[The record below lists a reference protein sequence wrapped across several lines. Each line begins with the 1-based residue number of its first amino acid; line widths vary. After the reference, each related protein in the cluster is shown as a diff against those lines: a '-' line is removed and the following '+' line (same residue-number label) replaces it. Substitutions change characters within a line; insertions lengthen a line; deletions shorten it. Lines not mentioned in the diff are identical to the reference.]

1 MPLRGSRSSRRYRQ
15 TAHGLSS
22 SRRRFLQLSTAALA
36 GTALTNC
43 ARNLSTGGTSEQ
55 VSGSDADTLHVYSW
69 SAYIDDDLVQRFEEE
84 TGINVIFDIY
94 DSNETMLARLQAG
107 GGSQYSVIY
116 PSDYMVEIMTELDLL
131 TPLEGDRLPATT
143 DLFDQ
148 WQSPAYD
155 PGNEF
160 SYPYAWGTT
169 GLIYNEAELGEVED
183 WDFLW
188 DNQSDLSRQMTLL
201 NDVREVMGMS
211 LKSLGYSNN
220 TTDPDEIEEAYEK
233 LVELRPA
240 ISSFT
245 TDGWRDQIVVGDL
258 LVAHAYSVDAIDI
271 MGENPD
277 LQYVVPSSGATV
289 WTDGVVIPSTAPNV
303 EAAYAWLNYILEPE
317 TAAPILSRLQFA
329 TPNKLAFEK
338 MPEAL
343 KSDVT
348 LFPPDNVLAN
358 CEELGDIG
366 DAADLYDRY
375 WTQLSS

>member
-1 MPLRGSRSSRRYRQ
+1 
-15 TAHGLSS
+15 
-22 SRRRFLQLSTAALA
+22 
-36 GTALTNC
+36 
-43 ARNLSTGGTSEQ
+43 LSTGGTSEQ
-55 VSGSDADTLHVYSW
+55 ASGSDADTLHVYTW
-69 SAYIDDDLVQRFEEE
+69 SAYVDDDLVQRFEEE
-84 TGINVIFDIY
+84 TGIEVIFDIY

-116 PSDYMVEIMTELDLL
+116 PSDYMVEIMMELDLL
-131 TPLEGDRLPATT
+131 TPLESDRLPSTS

-169 GLIYNEAELGEVED
+169 GLIYNEAELGDVED

-220 TTDPDEIEEAYEK
+220 STDPDEIEEAYEK
-233 LVELRPA
+233 LVELRSD
-240 ISSFT
+240 INSFT

-258 LVAHAYSVDAIDI
+258 LIAHAYSVDAIDI
-271 MGENPD
+271 IGENPD

-329 TPNKLAFEK
+329 TPNKLAFDK

-348 LFPPDNVLAN
+348 LFPPDDVLAN

-375 WTQLSS
+375 WTQLTS